1 MIHLLCSFGHFISI
15 PSGAVWVVLLGLGIK
30 LSTVGKVIDRLECE
44 SWLISRKKQGQGSV
58 VEEFYQDL
66 SRCSVGSEWC
76 EGARVRQASQR
87 GER

>member
-1 MIHLLCSFGHFISI
+1 M
-15 PSGAVWVVLLGLGIK
+15 
-30 LSTVGKVIDRLECE
+30 
-44 SWLISRKKQGQGSV
+44 
-58 VEEFYQDL
+58 EEFYQDL